1 MAYFLAVDA
10 GGTKTEF
17 LLAEDDRQLGR
28 VIGGTIKRL
37 VATEEQA
44 EASLDQAL
52 ARLAVLTGVAMDQ
65 VTRTCIGTS
74 GNSVPLVADW
84 LRENFAYRISGEL
97 LIVGDVEIALDAVF
111 CGERGVLAL
120 AGTGSN
126 VAARGQDGRIFTVGG
141 WGPMLADQAA
151 GHWIG
156 LEALRRGFLAI
167 DERRSTPLLEKAR
180 AFWRL
185 PSVEALIQFANA
197 EPRPRFADLT
207 PIVVESADQGDSIAL
222 AILEQ
227 GGRELAYLVELAIER
242 ILAGENRALALPAVA
257 VAGSILGKVKPVRN
271 ALRTA
276 LGSRFPEIR
285 FIDEP
290 SDPVL
295 GALFRARRVP

>member
-10 GGTKTEF
+10 GGSKTEF
-17 LLAEDDRQLGR
+17 LLADDDRQLGR

-37 VATEEQA
+37 VATQEQA
-44 EASLDQAL
+44 AASLNEAL
-52 ARLAVLTGVAMDQ
+52 ARLIALTGVAMDQ
-65 VTRTCIGTS
+65 ITRTCIGTS

-84 LRENFAYRISGEL
+84 LRENFAGRIAGEL

-111 CGERGVLAL
+111 RGERGVLAL

-126 VAARGQDGRIFTVGG
+126 VAGRGADGEIFTVGG

-167 DERRSTPLLEKAR
+167 DERRSTLLLEKAR

-185 PSVEALIQFANA
+185 PSAEALIQFANA

-207 PIVVESADQGDSIAL
+207 PIVVESAEQGDPIAA

-227 GGRELAYLVELAIER
+227 GGRDLAYLVQLAIER
-242 ILAGENRALALPAVA
+242 ILTAENRQFPLPAIA
-257 VAGSILGKVKPVRN
+257 VAGSILAKVKRVRD
-271 ALRTA
+271 ALATA
-276 LGSRFPEIR
+276 VLSRFAEIQ

-295 GALFRARRVP
+295 GALFHARRAL